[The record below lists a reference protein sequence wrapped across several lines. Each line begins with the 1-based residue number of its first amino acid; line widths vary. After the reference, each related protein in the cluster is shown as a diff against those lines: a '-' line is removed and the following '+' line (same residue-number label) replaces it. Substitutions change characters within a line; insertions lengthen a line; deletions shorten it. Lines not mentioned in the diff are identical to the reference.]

1 MGKRII
7 FVGLNAYICLNF
19 LNLEPMK
26 KFFSGIL
33 CLFLLSSYVNAQNQA
48 CADSSAFY
56 TFQYNAKNYTIVKD
70 GKNWADALLCAYEL
84 GGHLAIIDSQEEQ
97 DAIWAEIQNANIIN
111 SNTIAPDGGNASY
124 LWIGGNDLTEEGNWV
139 WIDENGSTTQFWQ
152 GISTGNSV
160 DGLYNNWGDEPDDY
174 LGQQDGLGLAL
185 TDWPLGYAGEWNDIN
200 VANSLYF
207 IVESEIDTT
216 SEGGS
221 GGENELCTDSTAL
234 FYFQYDNKSYA
245 IAKEAKNWADALAC
259 AYEFGGSLAKI
270 DSQEEQDAIW
280 TGIQN
285 ANITNS
291 NTVAP
296 DGGNASYLWIGGN
309 DLVEEGNWV
318 WIDENG
324 STTQFWQGISTGNSV
339 DGLYNNWGDEP
350 DDYLG
355 QQDGLGLALTDWP
368 LGFAGEWND
377 LNVANLLYYIIEFE
391 GDSASEDSV
400 IAIASHSLLLS
411 TIYPNPSS
419 SYFKISGNDVKEVI
433 ILNALGQQV
442 YHKVAST
449 KTININHLQDG
460 IYFVKMI
467 TDDNNYLIRKL
478 KVIK

>member
-84 GGHLAIIDSQEEQ
+84 GGHLAI
-97 DAIWAEIQNANIIN
+97 
-111 SNTIAPDGGNASY
+111 
-124 LWIGGNDLTEEGNWV
+124 
-139 WIDENGSTTQFWQ
+139 
-152 GISTGNSV
+152 
-160 DGLYNNWGDEPDDY
+160 
-174 LGQQDGLGLAL
+174 
-185 TDWPLGYAGEWNDIN
+185 
-200 VANSLYF
+200 
-207 IVESEIDTT
+207 
-216 SEGGS
+216 
-221 GGENELCTDSTAL
+221 
-234 FYFQYDNKSYA
+234 
-245 IAKEAKNWADALAC
+245 
-259 AYEFGGSLAKI
+259 I